1 MSDDL
6 MVAIGLVMV
15 LEGALPAAVPRI
27 WQRGLQRL
35 CALPQRVV
43 RLVGVASLMSG
54 WLIVRAAR

>member
-1 MSDDL
+1 

-35 CALPQRVV
+35 CALPQRGV
-43 RLVGVASLMSG
+43 RLLGLASLMSG